1 MKKIISNR
9 IESVKYLIEQYI
21 LSLIWK
27 YLTKRHDIL
36 VNHHPNMACYV
47 FDRNSLYISLHG
59 RTELNQLKV
68 LEERILK
75 TKNFRDSSC
84 LDIGAAIGNHS
95 IFFSKYFKNTFSF
108 EPNQDTYSLLNFNVK
123 NNSKNKVKTFNFGA
137 SNKDEEK
144 NLLSIQKT
152 NLGGDRI
159 INDITYMENTRK
171 VSLKKLDKIIN
182 QQSINKI
189 ELIKLDIEGYELN
202 ALKGLEETIN
212 KFSPIIIFEC
222 HIKDTYLEN
231 NKRKSKVIE
240 FLKKKSY
247 KFFYDPSP
255 EYINKKFW
263 VRGIGFINYIIYFIS
278 TLIFGLSKRVYKLKR
293 IYNLENKKYFMI
305 ICSKEK
311 IKEEPYDNKS
321 NIFFK

>member
-1 MKKIISNR
+1 MKKIIFNR
-9 IESVKYLIEQYI
+9 IESVKYLLEQFV

-27 YLTKRHDIL
+27 YLIKRQDLL
-36 VNHHPNMACYV
+36 VNYYPNMACYV
-47 FDRNSLYISLHG
+47 FDRNSLFISLHG

-75 TKNFRDSSC
+75 IKNFKDSSC

-95 IFFSKYFKNTFSF
+95 VFFSKYFKNTFSF

-123 NNSKNKVKTFNFGA
+123 KNSINKVITFNFGA

-159 INDITYMENTRK
+159 VNDTINNNNTRK

-182 QQSINKI
+182 QQSINNI

-202 ALKGLEETIN
+202 ALEGLEQTIN
-212 KFSPIIIFEC
+212 KFYPIIIFEC
-222 HIKDTYLEN
+222 HIRDTYLEN

-240 FLKKKSY
+240 FLKRKSY

-255 EYINKKFW
+255 EYLNKKFW
-263 VRGIGFINYIIYFIS
+263 IRGIGFINYIIYFIT

-293 IYNLENKKYFMI
+293 IDNLENKKYLMI

-311 IKEEPYDNKS
+311 IKEEPYDKIS